1 MAKNRRNYNQDHF
14 KVGGSAQPG
23 DDIVHEQEDAKLG
36 QQRSRTRSDAPEGA
50 PGAER
55 DAE

>member
-36 QQRSRTRSDAPEGA
+36 QQRSRTRGDAPEGA
-50 PGAER
+50 PGTER
-55 DAE
+55 GGE